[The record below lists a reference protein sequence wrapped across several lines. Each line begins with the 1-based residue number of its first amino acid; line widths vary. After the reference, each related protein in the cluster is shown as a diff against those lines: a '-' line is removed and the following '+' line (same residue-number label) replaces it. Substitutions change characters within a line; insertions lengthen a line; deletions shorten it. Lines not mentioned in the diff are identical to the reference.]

1 MKIKTTEVKE
11 VDVDLRLMAYIHWP
25 QEAKDLALVILMNPR
40 LRKQMD
46 SQLEGLRRDWLINK
60 IEELA
65 TLDILN
71 EL

>member
-1 MKIKTTEVKE
+1 MKIKNIEVTETE
-11 VDVDLRLMAYIHWP
+11 INLRPIPYIQWP

-46 SQLEGLRRDWLINK
+46 SQLEGLKRDWLIAK

-65 TLDILN
+65 MLDILN
-71 EL
+71 EI